1 MKKGFS
7 LGKDHMFLNICFVI
21 FLGFFLLNC
30 FTPKITDDYTYSF
43 IYLTD
48 RRVEHMGDV
57 IRSLYIHY
65 HHWAGRTVIFFLLQ
79 TFLLIGKPIFNI
91 VTGFVYVSY
100 LILLLKLA
108 GRRRFMKGE
117 YLFLTAMA
125 AWFFIPAYA
134 ETMLW
139 MTGACNYLWVTV
151 IVLLFLIPYRAL
163 WDGKNVGEGLKKQ
176 GLQLFFFFPGII
188 AGWCNETISGGCI
201 LGAAIFMAEY
211 KLLQKKKLPA
221 WTFVGLAGNVA
232 GFGMMMA
239 APGNYIRAE
248 GMGGNSLDLV
258 TLESRWTGAVN
269 MLYEHL
275 LPLCMIFTFLYIVF
289 FMTVENKKERCLP
302 LLFLLLALACNFSMI
317 LSPYYPERSMFGC
330 ATFLIIG
337 ALTVYER
344 TAALVDK
351 KWRIAAFGSLL
362 LLFLFTYYNALMDTA
377 HTYVSNRRRES
388 YIQEERDKGGRNIKV
403 EEIKKKSVYN
413 PWEDMKD
420 KPDEWPNVDIGKY
433 YGLDTIVIEE
443 KGEYK

>member
-1 MKKGFS
+1 
-7 LGKDHMFLNICFVI
+7 
-21 FLGFFLLNC
+21 
-30 FTPKITDDYTYSF
+30 
-43 IYLTD
+43 
-48 RRVEHMGDV
+48 
-57 IRSLYIHY
+57 
-65 HHWAGRTVIFFLLQ
+65 
-79 TFLLIGKPIFNI
+79 
-91 VTGFVYVSY
+91 
-100 LILLLKLA
+100 
-108 GRRRFMKGE
+108 
-117 YLFLTAMA
+117 
-125 AWFFIPAYA
+125 
-134 ETMLW
+134 
-139 MTGACNYLWVTV
+139 
-151 IVLLFLIPYRAL
+151 
-163 WDGKNVGEGLKKQ
+163 
-176 GLQLFFFFPGII
+176 
-188 AGWCNETISGGCI
+188 
-201 LGAAIFMAEY
+201 
-211 KLLQKKKLPA
+211 
-221 WTFVGLAGNVA
+221 
-232 GFGMMMA
+232 
-239 APGNYIRAE
+239 
-248 GMGGNSLDLV
+248 
-258 TLESRWTGAVN
+258 

>member
-1 MKKGFS
+1 
-7 LGKDHMFLNICFVI
+7 
-21 FLGFFLLNC
+21 
-30 FTPKITDDYTYSF
+30 
-43 IYLTD
+43 
-48 RRVEHMGDV
+48 MGDV

-221 WTFVGLAGNVA
+221 WTFAGLAGNVA

-275 LPLCMIFTFLYIVF
+275 LPLCTKM
-289 FMTVENKKERCLP
+289 
-302 LLFLLLALACNFSMI
+302 
-317 LSPYYPERSMFGC
+317 
-330 ATFLIIG
+330 
-337 ALTVYER
+337 
-344 TAALVDK
+344 
-351 KWRIAAFGSLL
+351 
-362 LLFLFTYYNALMDTA
+362 
-377 HTYVSNRRRES
+377 
-388 YIQEERDKGGRNIKV
+388 
-403 EEIKKKSVYN
+403 
-413 PWEDMKD
+413 
-420 KPDEWPNVDIGKY
+420 
-433 YGLDTIVIEE
+433 
-443 KGEYK
+443 